1 MTHPNVIIATHD
13 NDEIRLLSLSIFI
26 FSVSMPFVL
35 FFCTK
40 EKRSSIIDWWF

>member
-35 FFCTK
+35 LFYKK
-40 EKRSSIIDWWF
+40 EKSPTIID